1 MLLPGRTSMGVI
13 IVMSMDNLLGNSFGN
28 YDKNAEVFSN
38 MNLFV
43 NFDIVSFVFVASVA
57 EWTSRSSSLL

>member
-1 MLLPGRTSMGVI
+1 MGVI
-13 IVMSMDNLLGNSFGN
+13 IVLSTDNLLGNSFGN